1 MNPIKPSLLL
11 SPERRLIMTFALRQ
25 ALEILQMPQ
34 QELALWIK
42 GEAERNPLLE
52 LEAPSERS
60 KFSLSQEAIQIAS
73 PETLFERLIRQTR
86 ENFSLLSDRLIAEK
100 ILGHLNEKGFLE
112 ASLEDI
118 AGECKKSVAE
128 IEAVLSVLQSF
139 DPPGI
144 CARNLQESLLLQ
156 LKAQGKE
163 KTPAY
168 RLIQTCFEDL
178 LHSRFSNI
186 KKKLKIPNLSDTLE
200 LLARLHFRPAE
211 RFQNEVV
218 PLAIPDFY
226 LEKNEGKWVIGLDE
240 SEIPKIHLAS
250 QYLSVEPVSSEEKEA
265 LRLLKASAKW
275 ILRSLNRR
283 KKLLLQIASIL
294 FRKQIAFLD
303 QSGPLAPISLKEI
316 SQQLQIHESTL
327 SRAVSGKFVQTPRG
341 CISLRSL
348 ISSSPE
354 TQTAKELLEYL
365 IGNEDKQNPWT
376 DEQLARELGK
386 NGFAVA
392 RRTIAKYRKQ
402 LKVGTALQ
410 RKNSGG

>member
-1 MNPIKPSLLL
+1 MNPIKPSLLV

-52 LEAPSERS
+52 LEASSERS
-60 KFSLSQEAIQIAS
+60 KFSLQEDIQIAS
-73 PETLFERLIRQTR
+73 SETLFERLIRQTR
-86 ENFSLLSDRLIAEK
+86 ENFFLLSDRLIAEK

-112 ASLEDI
+112 TSLEEI
-118 AGECKKSVAE
+118 AKECKKTVSE
-128 IEAVLSVLQSF
+128 IEAVLSVLQTF

-156 LKAQGKE
+156 LKALGKE

-168 RLIQTCFEDL
+168 RLIQICFEDL

-186 KKKLKIPNLSDTLE
+186 KKKLKLSNLSEILE
-200 LLARLHFRPAE
+200 LLARLHFRPAD
-211 RFQNEVV
+211 RFVNETV
-218 PLAIPDFY
+218 PLAVPDFY
-226 LEKNEGKWVIGLDE
+226 LEKNEGKWTIGLDE
-240 SEIPKIHLAS
+240 SELPKIHLAS
-250 QYLSVEPVSSEEKEA
+250 QYLSLDPDSPEEKES

-275 ILRSLNRR
+275 VLRSLNRR
-283 KKLLLQIASIL
+283 KKLLLQIASVL

-303 QSGPLAPISLKEI
+303 QSGPLAPLSLKEI

-327 SRAVSGKFVQTPRG
+327 SRALSGKFAQTPRG

-348 ISSSPE
+348 ISSFPE
-354 TQTAKELLEYL
+354 TRTAKQLLEHL

-376 DEQLARELGK
+376 DEQLAQELGK
-386 NGFAVA
+386 NGFAIA

-402 LKVGTALQ
+402 LKVGTAMQ
-410 RKNSGG
+410 RKNAAR